1 MENNQV
7 QVFENTEFGKVRTV
21 VIDGEPWFVVSDI
34 CEYFKVSNR
43 NRVMQTIDAEDK
55 EGTQMDTPGG
65 KQNIAIVNES
75 GLYSMLFALQPTKAR
90 GVSEEYIKERTEQ
103 LHQFKHWVTH
113 DILPTI
119 RKTGGYVANDDLFI
133 LTYLPSADEA
143 TKLLFKT
150 TLETMRNLNAQNE
163 KLKQEVEHKENII
176 VGLVKDIDLADKR
189 QRITQI
195 IRKGQSN
202 GSAISARYAL
212 LYTEFEKK
220 YRVNLS
226 VRLENY
232 KNSYKPRLKNYLDVI
247 DKRMNMIPE
256 LYEICCKLFENEYN
270 EIMKTWQSAINTENI
285 E

>member
-1 MENNQV
+1 MENNQI
-7 QVFENTEFGKVRTV
+7 QVFENTEFGRVRV
-21 VIDGEPWFVVSDI
+21 VTIDGEPWFVGKDVALALGYKDTKSAIADH
-34 CEYFKVSNR
+34 VDN
-43 NRVMQTIDAEDK
+43 EDK
-55 EGTQMDTPGG
+55 KIIQRW
-65 KQNIAIVNES
+65 QNAPFEIPNRGLTAINES
-75 GLYSMLFALQPTKAR
+75 GVYSLILFSKLPKA
-90 GVSEEYIKERTEQ
+90 KE
-103 LHQFKHWVTH
+103 FKHWITAE
-113 DILPTI
+113 ILPTI

-133 LTYLPSADEA
+133 STYLPSADDA

-150 TLETMRNLNAQNE
+150 TLETMRNLNQQNE
-163 KLKQEVEHKENII
+163 RLKQEVEYKENVI

-212 LYTEFEKK
+212 LYSEFEKK

-226 VRLENY
+226 VRLERYKNNY
-232 KNSYKPRLKNYLDVI
+232 KPCLKNNLDLI
-247 DKRMNMIPE
+247 DKQMNMIPE

-270 EIMKTWQSAINTENI
+270 EIMKTWQSAINTENV

>member
-7 QVFENTEFGKVRTV
+7 QVFENTEFGKVR
-21 VIDGEPWFVVSDI
+21 ILEENGKLFFCASDI
-34 CEYFKVSNR
+34 AKALGYTNPNKAVNDHCRAITKRSTPISGK
-43 NRVMQTIDAEDK
+43 MQEINYIPEGDVYRLIAHSKLPAAERF
-55 EGTQMDTPGG
+55 ESWVFDT
-65 KQNIAIVNES
+65 
-75 GLYSMLFALQPTKAR
+75 
-90 GVSEEYIKERTEQ
+90 
-103 LHQFKHWVTH
+103 
-113 DILPTI
+113 ILPTI

-133 LTYLPSADEA
+133 STYLPSADEA

-150 TLETMRNLNAQNE
+150 TLETMRNLNTQNA
-163 KLKQEVEHKENII
+163 KLRQEVEYKENII

-232 KNSYKPRLKNYLDVI
+232 KNNYKPRLKNYLDVI
-247 DKRMNMIPE
+247 DKQMNMIPE